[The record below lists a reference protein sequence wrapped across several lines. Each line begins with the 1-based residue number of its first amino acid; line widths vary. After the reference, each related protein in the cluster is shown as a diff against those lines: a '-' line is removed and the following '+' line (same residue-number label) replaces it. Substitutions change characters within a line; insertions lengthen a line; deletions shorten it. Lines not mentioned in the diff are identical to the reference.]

1 MLGYN
6 IHEKCEWDIGLGGG
20 VGEEGDGGMHY
31 CNRRSWVY
39 EKLVR
44 TRSRRYRE
52 S

>member
-1 MLGYN
+1 MKNVNGTLG
-6 IHEKCEWDIGLGGG
+6 WGGE